1 MTLLCPLS
9 IANCT
14 WSSDNNARGW
24 KLLHEQASFA
34 YFFVL
39 CLIELKMNAVKLP
52 CFMPEWNKRKRICFE
67 CHNCLPLNFPAKG
80 QFYWRCWFEYRAIG
94 IKPHR
99 NRGRGF
105 RQKKKSVRIHLQLL
119 VTESHTDR
127 CHPFTKLPQY
137 AGLVIFFW
145 SWLKYIKAEILSRI
159 VHAFI
164 YSLSSLKAT
173 AIIVIHIFTP
183 ELRCLGSD
191 VTQSTFI
198 ISSESLGNTVA
209 TSWIRCNLCHSIP
222 ENWFWWPS
230 LMSVEDY
237 AISCR

>member
-1 MTLLCPLS
+1 MTVLCHLS

-99 NRGRGF
+99 NKGRGF

-119 VTESHTDR
+119 VTESQTDR
-127 CHPFTKLPQY
+127 RHPFTKLPQY

-145 SWLKYIKAEILSRI
+145 SWGE
-159 VHAFI
+159 
-164 YSLSSLKAT
+164 LSSCYL
-173 AIIVIHIFTP
+173 I
-183 ELRCLGSD
+183 GSGE
-191 VTQSTFI
+191 T
-198 ISSESLGNTVA
+198 G
-209 TSWIRCNLCHSIP
+209 
-222 ENWFWWPS
+222 
-230 LMSVEDY
+230 Y
-237 AISCR
+237 AIANWVRKREK

>member
-1 MTLLCPLS
+1 MTPLCPLS

-99 NRGRGF
+99 NKGRGF
-105 RQKKKSVRIHLQLL
+105 RQKKNL
-119 VTESHTDR
+119 
-127 CHPFTKLPQY
+127 C
-137 AGLVIFFW
+137 
-145 SWLKYIKAEILSRI
+145 
-159 VHAFI
+159 AFI
-164 YSLSSLKAT
+164 CSFSSLKV
-173 AIIVIHIFTP
+173 ILIVVIHSQSF
-183 ELRCLGSD
+183 LSMLVSSSSSD
-191 VTQSTFI
+191 L
-198 ISSESLGNTVA
+198 EMSLVLV
-209 TSWIRCNLCHSIP
+209 I
-222 ENWFWWPS
+222 
-230 LMSVEDY
+230 
-237 AISCR
+237 